1 MNQNI
6 SQVFSLP
13 EGVYQT
19 SQHQEN
25 DVSMMEEEEEEDN
38 DFVRNDFDIE
48 ALVDECFSKRR
59 DDTEIMVQS

>member
-1 MNQNI
+1 M
-6 SQVFSLP
+6 FSLP

-25 DVSMMEEEEEEDN
+25 DVSMMEEEEDN

-48 ALVDECFSKRR
+48 ALVDECFNKRR
-59 DDTEIMVQS
+59 DDTEVMVQS